1 MGISTHVLDVS
12 RGRPAAGVRVVLEC
26 RRGGGEDGDGWR
38 RLGHGATDDDGR
50 VTTLLPEA
58 KTLEAGVH
66 RLTFYLGE
74 WFAARDVEAFYP
86 QAVIVFEVREPEEH
100 HHVPLLLSPFGYST
114 YRGS

>member
-12 RGRPAAGVRVVLEC
+12 RGRPAAGVRVVLE
-26 RRGGGEDGDGWR
+26 RRGGDDGDGWR
-38 RLGHGATDDDGR
+38 RLGHGTTDDDGR
-50 VTTLLPEA
+50 VAALLPDG

-74 WFAARDVEAFYP
+74 WFASRDVEAFYP
-86 QAVIVFEVREPEEH
+86 EAAVVFEVRDPDEH

>member
-12 RGRPAAGVRVVLEC
+12 RGRPAAGVRVVLE
-26 RRGGGEDGDGWR
+26 RRGSDDGGDGWR
-38 RLGHGATDDDGR
+38 RLGGGTTDDDGR
-50 VTTLLPEA
+50 VATLLPA
-58 KTLEAGVH
+58 TKTLETGVH

-74 WFAARDVEAFYP
+74 WFASRGVEAFYP
-86 QAVIVFEVREPEEH
+86 EAAIVFDVREPEEH